1 MRRQSKNIWYLDMD
15 VKIFGIKNCDNMKK
29 AMKWLDSNNIT
40 YEFHDYKKEGI
51 DDEWLKR
58 WCGLVPWDTLLN
70 TRGTTWRKLS
80 DDERSNVDEE
90 KACELMKTY
99 PSLVK
104 RPVLVD
110 YTGQVYVGFS
120 EAQYQGIKF

>member
-1 MRRQSKNIWYLDMD
+1 MS
-15 VKIFGIKNCDNMKK
+15 VKIFGIKNCDMMKK
-29 AMKWLDSNNIT
+29 AMRWLDSNDIE
-40 YEFHDYKKEGI
+40 YEFHDYKKEGV
-51 DDEWLKR
+51 DSELLKR
-58 WCGLVPWDTLLN
+58 WCGLIPWNTLLN

-80 DDERSNVDEE
+80 KSERSNVGEE
-90 KACELMKTY
+90 KACELMMAY

-110 YTGQVYVGFS
+110 GYGQVYVGFS

>member
-1 MRRQSKNIWYLDMD
+1 MD

-40 YEFHDYKKEGI
+40 YECHDYKKEGV

-80 DDERSNVDEE
+80 EDERSNVDEK

-110 YTGQVYVGFS
+110 YTGQVYVGLS
-120 EAQYQGIKF
+120 EAQYQGLKF

>member
-1 MRRQSKNIWYLDMD
+1 MSRIHQARRTY
-15 VKIFGIKNCDNMKK
+15 KK
-29 AMKWLDSNNIT
+29 NNIAF
-40 YEFHDYKKEGI
+40 EFHDYKKEGV

-58 WCGLVPWDTLLN
+58 WCGLVTWDTLLN
-70 TRGTTWRKLS
+70 TRGTTWRKLRE
-80 DDERSNVDEE
+80 DERSNVNEE
-90 KACELMKTY
+90 KACELMKAY

-110 YTGQVYVGFS
+110 CSGQVYVGFS

>member
-1 MRRQSKNIWYLDMD
+1 MN
-15 VKIFGIKNCDNMKK
+15 FT
-29 AMKWLDSNNIT
+29 IT
-40 YEFHDYKKEGI
+40 KRKVSTTNG
-51 DDEWLKR
+51 LKD
-58 WCGLVPWDTLLN
+58 GAAHSLVPWDTLLN